1 MNNIVK
7 KLFYIFFPLIM
18 GTFVGLIISSYQD
31 YAFLVKPLLSPPG
44 YLFPIVWSILYLL
57 LGISFFLYRKNNNNS
72 KTIKIYYLSL
82 FVNLFWSIFFFV
94 LKWYLFTIFWT
105 ILLLILVIY
114 LLYLFYQEYKPALYL
129 NMPYLIWLIFATYLT
144 INIYILN

>member
-129 NMPYLIWLIFATYLT
+129 NIPYLIWLIFATYLT

>member
-1 MNNIVK
+1 
-7 KLFYIFFPLIM
+7 M

-129 NMPYLIWLIFATYLT
+129 NIPYLIWLIFATYLI

>member
-31 YAFLVKPLLSPPG
+31 YAFLVKPLLSPPS

-129 NMPYLIWLIFATYLT
+129 NIPYLIWLIFATYLT

>member
-1 MNNIVK
+1 
-7 KLFYIFFPLIM
+7 M

-31 YAFLVKPLLSPPG
+31 YAFLVKPLLSPPS

-129 NMPYLIWLIFATYLT
+129 NIPYLIWLIFATYLT